1 MRNLI
6 LIPAL
11 VTVGGCESGLLE
23 PGEWGRLR
31 YFGELT
37 GVPTVRGTDDTQDIP
52 LALIPPVSDRQGNVY
67 VLYEDPDGD
76 SVVYVGNARK
86 GWSPGCQAYEND
98 LPHDSADTT
107 NIHGFLGT
115 SEETA
120 WFWAGDALV
129 EVSGKTGQCHQILDT
144 DPLTVTD
151 LRVVAAVPYIHDTPA
166 RRTMTAWVQGVN
178 DAYVRNPPF
187 QVVVDLD
194 LGRYVAYSE
203 FQPSDASC
211 LDILGVGS
219 NAVTQE
225 GAIVVAYN
233 RDGERH
239 VEARIINTSG
249 NTTNVIPLTID
260 DSDFYLCEVDDT
272 EPSEPK
278 VLGQLQSN
286 DAGVYAGLLDN
297 GQLLAFNPSGGSSRD
312 LPDFDAQGLVQFNG
326 ELWVSGVAQ
335 DKPVV
340 GRIQTSGNVEEVR
353 QWTAS
358 ERAAFNLIGTVEIL
372 DQRYQPSEPDTWK
385 NPVTAIGSW
394 PFISPYPLDVYA
406 IETTGWL
413 VAGPSFEST
422 MTQTAVAFGP
432 VGVTVP

>member
-11 VTVGGCESGLLE
+11 MAVSGCNSGLLE
-23 PGEWGRLR
+23 PGEWGKLR

-37 GVPTVRGTDDTQDIP
+37 GVPVASSPDNEDIP
-52 LALIPPVSDRQGNVY
+52 LTLIPPVSDRAGNVY

-76 SVVYVGNARK
+76 SVAYVGNARK

-98 LPHDSADTT
+98 LPHSSADTT
-107 NIHGFLGT
+107 NLHGFLGT
-115 SEETA
+115 SDETA
-120 WFWAGDALV
+120 WYWAGDALV

-178 DAYVRNPPF
+178 DAYMRNPPF

-211 LDILGVGS
+211 IDILGVGANS
-219 NAVTQE
+219 ATEE

-233 RDGERH
+233 RDGERL
-239 VEARIINTSG
+239 VEARIINTNG
-249 NTTNVIPLTID
+249 ATTNVIPLAID
-260 DSDFYLCEVDDT
+260 DSEFYLCEVDDAV
-272 EPSEPK
+272 PSEPK

-297 GQLLAFNPSGGSSRD
+297 GQLLAFNPEGGSSRN
-312 LPDFDAQGLVQFNG
+312 LPDFDAQGLVRFDG
-326 ELWVSGVAQ
+326 ELWVSGVVN

-340 GRIQTSGNVEEVR
+340 GRIQASGNVEQVR

-358 ERAAFNLIGTVEIL
+358 EKAAFNLIGAVDIL

-394 PFISPYPLDVYA
+394 PFISPYPMDNYA
-406 IETTGWL
+406 IDTTGWL
-413 VAGPSFEST
+413 LAGPSFEST
-422 MTQTAVAFGP
+422 MTRTAVAFGP
-432 VGVTVP
+432 VGMTVP